1 MRLSSG
7 LLDGLPIGL
16 QLSGRLHSDVQLFQ
30 AAYFFVS
37 LRCRSDCSSSCRLEL
52 K

>member
-16 QLSGRLHSDVQLFQ
+16 QLIGRLHSDVQPFQ
-30 AAYFFVS
+30 AAYFFEACGVVPTA
-37 LRCRSDCSSSCRLEL
+37 RLPVGWS
-52 K
+52 

>member
-16 QLSGRLHSDVQLFQ
+16 QLIGRLHSDVQLFQ
-30 AAYFFVS
+30 AAYFFEACGVV
-37 LRCRSDCSSSCRLEL
+37 LTARLPVGWS
-52 K
+52 